1 MQVTARIRNRQRRG
15 FTLVEVL
22 IVVVILGILA
32 ATVLPQFTSADN
44 DARESALIQNLQVLR
59 SQIQLYQFEHNGK
72 FPADGETD
80 GTKVADALL
89 LSSSADGTTGDPG
102 TLPYGPYIIGQLPA
116 NPYTGARDVR
126 IVTDVAA
133 ATPDDDTT
141 EGWIYNP
148 ATGRIKAN
156 STALA
161 GDGTTPVAS
170 L

>member
-1 MQVTARIRNRQRRG
+1 MQAASQKQNRLRRG

-44 DARESALIQNLQVLR
+44 DARESALIQNLQILR
-59 SQIQLYQFEHNGK
+59 SQIQLYQFEHDGK

-80 GTKVADALL
+80 GTKFADALL
-89 LSSSADGTTGDPG
+89 KSSSADGTTGDPG
-102 TLPYGPYIIGQLPA
+102 TLPYGPYIIGQIPP
-116 NPYTGARDVR
+116 NPYSGGQGVV
-126 IVTDVAA
+126 IVTDVDA
-133 ATPDDDTT
+133 ATPDDSPDD
-141 EGWIYNP
+141 GWIYNP

-156 STALA
+156 STDLA
-161 GDGTTPVAS
+161 GDGVTPVSS